1 MGDLLGEVRDYVRVR
16 QRNMR
21 LWALLNADDL
31 EVCGGDDGPVS
42 FVYPG
47 RGFLL
52 LKYRRELQEAVGQ
65 VLGREVRL
73 EFPI

>member
-1 MGDLLGEVRDYVRVR
+1 MGDLLREVRDYVRVH

-21 LWALLNADDL
+21 LLALLKADDL
-31 EVCGGDDGPVS
+31 TVCCGDDGLVS
-42 FVYPG
+42 FNYP
-47 RGFLL
+47 RGSFLL

-73 EFPI
+73 AFPI